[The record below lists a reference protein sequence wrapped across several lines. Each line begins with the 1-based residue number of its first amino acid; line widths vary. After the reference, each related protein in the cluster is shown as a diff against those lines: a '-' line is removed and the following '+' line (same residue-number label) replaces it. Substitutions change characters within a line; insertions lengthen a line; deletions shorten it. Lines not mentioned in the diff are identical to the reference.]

1 MTLCEQLT
9 FLDTDTGMVY
19 CCDSEEFYR
28 EMLRSYQE
36 SSKYQDMQRAYDSG
50 DWENYRILVHAM
62 KSTSLSIGAAELS
75 EQFRALE
82 LAAKEGN
89 TACIQAKHGNVMRAY
104 LELLER
110 LEKVLCR
117 ETPQN
122 GEAQQPESMAHIL
135 VIDDDRMILQ
145 MAEKILRPA
154 FRVSCVQSGQE
165 ALDFL
170 QEHTPHLILLDLH
183 MPEMSGFEVI
193 TQLKE
198 TERVRE
204 IPVIFLSGD
213 DDSHMEIKGFEL
225 GALDFIRKP
234 FVAAV
239 MMRRINRILEL
250 DRLQKHLQQEVERQ
264 TAIAEERRARMER
277 LSLQIV
283 QALASTI
290 DAKDKYTNGHSE
302 RVARY
307 AREIAR
313 RLGKSEKE
321 QEDIY
326 YMGLLHDIGK
336 IGIPDEIINKT
347 SRLTDE
353 EYQVIRTHPVIGSD
367 ILKNISEMPQ
377 IATGARWHHERYDG
391 KGYPDGLAGKDIPC
405 FARII
410 GVADAYDAMTSRR
423 SYREMLSQEAVREEI
438 RRGRGSQFD
447 PEYADVMLQMIAE
460 DTEYKLHD

>member
-1 MTLCEQLT
+1 MTLCERLP
-9 FLDTDTGMVY
+9 FLDTDTGMIY
-19 CCDSEEFYR
+19 CCDNEEFYR
-28 EMLRSYQE
+28 EMLMSYLD
-36 SSKYQDMQRAYDSG
+36 SSKYADIRNAYDSG

-62 KSTSLSIGAAELS
+62 KSTSLSIGAVDLS
-75 EQFRALE
+75 KGFRGLE

-89 TACIQAKHGNVMRAY
+89 ISLIREEHEHVMGAY
-104 LELLER
+104 RQLLEQ
-110 LEKVLCR
+110 LEKVLR
-117 ETPQN
+117 D
-122 GEAQQPESMAHIL
+122 EAAGYGDEGQPGGHAHIL
-135 VIDDDRMILQ
+135 VIDDDPVMCRL
-145 MAEKILRPA
+145 AEKILQKEYH
-154 FRVSCVQSGQE
+154 VSRAQSGQE
-165 ALDFL
+165 ALEFL
-170 QEHTPHLILLDLH
+170 QEHTPQLILLDLH

-193 TQLKE
+193 ACLKE
-198 TERVRE
+198 KERLRE

-213 DDSHMEIKGFEL
+213 EDSQMEIRGFEL

-239 MMRRINRILEL
+239 MTQRISRILEL
-250 DRLQKHLQQEVERQ
+250 DRLRKHLQQEVERQ
-264 TAIAEERRARMER
+264 TAIAEERRARMEC

-307 AREIAR
+307 SREIAR
-313 RLGKSEKE
+313 RLRKSEKE

-336 IGIPDEIINKT
+336 IGIPDEIINKP

-353 EYQVIRTHPVIGSD
+353 EFAVIRTHPTIGAD

-391 KGYPDGLAGKDIPC
+391 RGYPDGLAGKDIPYV
-405 FARII
+405 ARII

-423 SYREMLSQEAVREEI
+423 SYREMLPQETVRNEI
-438 RRGRGSQFD
+438 LRGRGSQFD
-447 PEYADVMLQMIAE
+447 PEYADVMLEMMAE
-460 DTEYKLHD
+460 DREYKLHD

>member
-1 MTLCEQLT
+1 MTLCERLP

-19 CCDSEEFYR
+19 CCDNEEFYR
-28 EMLRSYQE
+28 EMLMSYVD
-36 SSKYQDMQRAYDSG
+36 SSKYADIQNAYDSG
-50 DWENYRILVHAM
+50 DWENYRILVHAL
-62 KSTSLSIGAAELS
+62 KSTSLSIGAVDLS
-75 EQFRALE
+75 KGFRGLE

-89 TACIQAKHGNVMRAY
+89 VSLIREEHVHVMGAY
-104 LELLER
+104 RQLLEQ
-110 LEKVLCR
+110 LEKVLCDGTAGHGD
-117 ETPQN
+117 E
-122 GEAQQPESMAHIL
+122 GQPGGHAHIL
-135 VIDDDRMILQ
+135 VIDDDPVICR
-145 MAEKILRPA
+145 MAEKILQKEYL
-154 FRVSCVQSGQE
+154 VSCAQSGQE
-165 ALDFL
+165 ALEFL
-170 QEHTPHLILLDLH
+170 QGHTPQLILLDLH

-193 TQLKE
+193 ACLKE
-198 TERVRE
+198 KECLRE

-213 DDSHMEIKGFEL
+213 EDSQMEIRGFEL

-239 MMRRINRILEL
+239 MTQRIGRILEL

-264 TAIAEERRARMER
+264 TAIAEERRARMEC

-307 AREIAR
+307 SREIAR

-336 IGIPDEIINKT
+336 IGIPDEIINKP

-353 EYQVIRTHPVIGSD
+353 EFAVIRTHPVIGAD

-391 KGYPDGLAGKDIPC
+391 RGYPDGLAGKDIP
-405 FARII
+405 FVARII

-423 SYREMLSQEAVREEI
+423 SYREMLPQETVRNEI
-438 RRGRGSQFD
+438 LRGRGSQFD
-447 PEYADVMLQMIAE
+447 PEYADVMLEMIAE
-460 DTEYKLHD
+460 DREYKLHD